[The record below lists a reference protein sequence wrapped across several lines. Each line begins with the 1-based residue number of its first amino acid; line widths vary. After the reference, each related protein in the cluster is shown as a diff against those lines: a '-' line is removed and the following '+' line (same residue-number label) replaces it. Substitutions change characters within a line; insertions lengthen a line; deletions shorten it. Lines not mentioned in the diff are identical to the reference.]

1 VRKKETFWWLFLSTP
16 LLRDW
21 PLTMLTMLLAALS
34 VGRSLRRNWTLEG
47 KLENLFSLFYKTAPY
62 LK

>member
-1 VRKKETFWWLFLSTP
+1 
-16 LLRDW
+16 
-21 PLTMLTMLLAALS
+21 MLTMLLAALS

-47 KLENLFSLFYKTAPY
+47 KLENLVSLFYKTALY